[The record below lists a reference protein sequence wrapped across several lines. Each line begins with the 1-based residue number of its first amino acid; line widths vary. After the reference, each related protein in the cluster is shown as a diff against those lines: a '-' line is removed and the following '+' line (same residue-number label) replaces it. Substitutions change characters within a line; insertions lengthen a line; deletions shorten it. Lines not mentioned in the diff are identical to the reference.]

1 MKTKTSERGHW
12 DRFWERERDLSEIY
26 DNDDRIRIETASRL
40 SLEGKLT
47 LEVGAAT
54 ARDSVS
60 LGEEGAVPVAL
71 DYSHPALKL
80 AAEAAARQE
89 AALLLVCGDAN
100 ALPFRDDSFDL
111 VFHQGVLEHFRN
123 PDGITDEC
131 VRVLKPGGNLL
142 VDVPQTFHP
151 YTALKKVLI
160 AMNAWFA
167 GWETQYT
174 AAGLNRYLRSRGL
187 VPWSVYARYFSP
199 SLGYRIFRE
208 VLMKLG
214 VKLPLRPV
222 LIPPVHRLRG
232 KVRSR
237 VEKSRLGPL
246 TGVVIGVFAGKELPD
261 EDPRP

>member
-26 DNDDRIRIETASRL
+26 DNDDRIRVETASRL
-40 SLEGKLT
+40 SLKGMLT

-60 LGEEGAVPVAL
+60 LAKEGAVPVAL

-80 AAEAAARQE
+80 AAEAASRQE
-89 AALLLVCGDAN
+89 AGLLLVCGDAN
-100 ALPFRDDSFDL
+100 ALPFRNCSFDL

-131 VRVLKPGGNLL
+131 VRVLKPGGSLL

-174 AAGLNRYLRSRGL
+174 AAGLKRYLLSRGV
-187 VPWSVYARYFSP
+187 VPWSVYARFFSP
-199 SLGYRIFRE
+199 SLGYRVFRE
-208 VLMKLG
+208 VLLKLG

-222 LIPPVHRLRG
+222 LIPPLHRLRG
-232 KVRSR
+232 NVRTR
-237 VEKSRLGPL
+237 VEQSGLGHL
-246 TGVVIGVFAGKELPD
+246 TGVVVGVYARKEPGD
-261 EDPRP
+261 EDPCP